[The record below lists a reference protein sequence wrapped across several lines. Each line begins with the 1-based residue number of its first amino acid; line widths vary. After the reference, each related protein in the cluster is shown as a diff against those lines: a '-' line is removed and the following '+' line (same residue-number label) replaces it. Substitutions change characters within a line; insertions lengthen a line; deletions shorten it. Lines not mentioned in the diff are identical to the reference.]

1 MATKT
6 AKIEITNF
14 KAVSEFDADFKGCT
28 AFITGGNNR
37 GKSSLLRGIAD
48 RIRGEKPELVVKYGE
63 KEGKGILTLTSG
75 EKFEWEFDSNGK
87 DKLVFYTKEGY
98 RSAVTKAISTK
109 FFPPLFDIDSFL
121 NSTPA
126 QQSKMLQQLAGISFT
141 EIDAEYKVAYDERT
155 VANRLKED
163 AKGKLIAIVKDVPDE
178 LIDESALSEQIGG
191 IAAYNTLYKTSQN
204 RHEENK
210 KSVEQQELTVADLK
224 QKLELAEKELVDKKA
239 KVDIGEKWLNTE
251 ANKPKDA
258 EKLQEE
264 LSNAVNQN
272 QLVTSNREAKQRQLH
287 YQKVM
292 ADADALDMKVQGI
305 AARKKQMILDAKFPD
320 GIELTDDGIKIDG
333 FPLDKNQISSS
344 KLYCTALR
352 LASLNL
358 GEVRTLHFDA
368 STLDR
373 NTLADIEKWAV
384 ENDCQLLIER
394 PDFEGGEI
402 KYELIQSNN

>member
-28 AFITGGNNR
+28 AIITGGNNR

-191 IAAYNTLYKTSQN
+191 IAAHNTLYKTSQN

-251 ANKPKDA
+251 SNKPKDA

-292 ADADALDMKVQGI
+292 ADADALDLKVQGI

-373 NTLADIEKWAV
+373 NTLVDIEKWAV

-394 PDFEGGEI
+394 PDFDGGEI

>member
-1 MATKT
+1 MSTKT
-6 AKIEITNF
+6 EKIEIKNF
-14 KAVSEFDADFKGCT
+14 KAVSEFEADFKGCT
-28 AFITGGNNR
+28 AIITGGNNR

-63 KEGKGILTLTSG
+63 DEGKGTLTLTSG
-75 EKFEWEFDSNGK
+75 EKFEWEFDINGK

-98 RSAVTKAISTK
+98 RSAVTKAIATK

-191 IAAYNTLYKTSQN
+191 IAAHNQLFEASKK
-204 RHEENK
+204 RHDENK
-210 KSVEQQELTVADLK
+210 KAVEQQVLTVADLK
-224 QKLELAEKELVDKKA
+224 QKLAEAESELKEKEA
-239 KVDIGEKWLNTE
+239 KVVAGEKWLSNE

-258 EKLQEE
+258 EKLQEQ
-264 LSNAVNQN
+264 LSEAVNQN
-272 QLVTSNREAKQRQLH
+272 QLVLSNREAKERQAH
-287 YQKVM
+287 YHKTLK
-292 ADADALDMKVQGI
+292 DADALEMKVQGI
-305 AARKKQMILDAKFPD
+305 VARKKQMILDAKFPD
-320 GIELTDDGIKIDG
+320 GIELTEEGIKIDG

-373 NTLADIEKWAV
+373 NTLADIEKWAI

-394 PDFEGGEI
+394 PDFDGGEI

>member
-28 AFITGGNNR
+28 AIITGGNNR

-191 IAAYNTLYKTSQN
+191 IAAHNTLYKTSQN

-251 ANKPKDA
+251 SNKPKDA

-292 ADADALDMKVQGI
+292 ADADALDLKVQGI

-394 PDFEGGEI
+394 PDFDGGEI